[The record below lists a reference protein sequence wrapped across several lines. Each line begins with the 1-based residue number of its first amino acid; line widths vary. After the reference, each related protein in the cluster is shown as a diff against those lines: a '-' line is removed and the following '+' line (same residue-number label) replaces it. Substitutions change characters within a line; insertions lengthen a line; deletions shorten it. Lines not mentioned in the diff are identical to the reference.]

1 MILRYFT
8 QNHRG
13 LLFFFPVLIGLL
25 SISLTYFLPPHPILT
40 PQYASE
46 YLFHFSPYSAWTYTF
61 ILFIIVT
68 VCAAIVNAAFNNSE
82 LYFQPSFLVGFLSA
96 VIFTISSF
104 KLQSLSWVIAQL
116 CLTLSLFFSL
126 QIQNQK
132 RIYPALFSAQ
142 IFIGISICIYPQ
154 NIGFAIALNTILL
167 TNRSF
172 SLKESLFSIIILM
185 IPLIYWLSFCYLN
198 DRMEEWFFWSKTHH
212 AQPLQSI
219 FSSMLFWIS
228 SVCLMS
234 ALVGIFKK
242 ENRQTNKTQQAKNTL
257 LIFLFSSILSGVIC
271 WSIQEPF
278 TFYNF
283 NLPFIV
289 IVGYYWTHYRVSLM
303 APFLF
308 YFWLLM
314 YFLFAFEVIQ

>member
-1 MILRYFT
+1 
-8 QNHRG
+8 
-13 LLFFFPVLIGLL
+13 
-25 SISLTYFLPPHPILT
+25 
-40 PQYASE
+40 
-46 YLFHFSPYSAWTYTF
+46 
-61 ILFIIVT
+61 
-68 VCAAIVNAAFNNSE
+68 
-82 LYFQPSFLVGFLSA
+82 
-96 VIFTISSF
+96 
-104 KLQSLSWVIAQL
+104 
-116 CLTLSLFFSL
+116 
-126 QIQNQK
+126 
-132 RIYPALFSAQ
+132 
-142 IFIGISICIYPQ
+142 
-154 NIGFAIALNTILL
+154 
-167 TNRSF
+167 
-172 SLKESLFSIIILM
+172 
-185 IPLIYWLSFCYLN
+185 
-198 DRMEEWFFWSKTHH
+198 
-212 AQPLQSI
+212 
-219 FSSMLFWIS
+219 
-228 SVCLMS
+228 MS